1 MTIANP
7 TLGLVPRDPTGSA
20 PHPDNWSVGAYGELI
35 YGGGTAFSSAQH
47 PSSEV
52 IDGTG
57 VTVGR
62 QFKCTGALAS
72 GTIAVT
78 HAGDYLVE
86 LDLYDF
92 SCGAASGNVQFTIQ
106 MAPTDGASG
115 TFAAL
120 DATDAGGGGR
130 LQVIRLALTT
140 KESIRVAGVQH
151 LNANSAVRAIV
162 TSAAGDV
169 ITITEGRLRVT
180 KVADNDPVT
189 PGATA

>member
-1 MTIANP
+1 MAIANP
-7 TLGLVPRDPTGSA
+7 TLGVVPRDPTGSG
-20 PHPDNWSVGAYGELI
+20 PHPDLWSSGAFGELI
-35 YGGGTAFSSAQH
+35 IGGGTAFASAQH

-52 IDGTG
+52 IDGVG

-62 QFKCTGALAS
+62 QYKCTGTLAS
-72 GTIAVT
+72 GKIAVD

-86 LDLYDF
+86 LDLFDF
-92 SCGAASGNVQFTIQ
+92 SCGAASGNVQFTLQ
-106 MAPTDGASG
+106 YAPDGS
-115 TFAAL
+115 TFAAF

-140 KESIRVAGVQH
+140 KESIRVSGVQH

-162 TSAAGDV
+162 TSAAGDI
-169 ITITEGRLRVT
+169 ITITEGRLRVR

-189 PGATA
+189 PGVAA